1 MLRLLVWLCTYKCN
15 LNCNHCY
22 VKGRNVNEMNT
33 EDAIRMISE
42 IVELNPR
49 HFSITGGEPLL
60 RKDIFT
66 ILKEAKK
73 QGLNTSI
80 VTNGLLLNEQVIDKL
95 SKMDIYIYLSLD
107 SASEETFNKI
117 RGWNRS
123 KLLEKIE
130 ILRKKNVEFSTIMT
144 IMPENYHEAGLFIEL
159 SLNIG
164 AKHAALIPVIPSGG
178 AKNKQLTQKQLIKAI
193 ESIDEKSNEYG
204 YPTSLWCTPFA
215 KWIKKSKYIYVG
227 SCPDDS
233 MDIDPAGNTLLCDV
247 LEFKISNVLKYGVKE
262 AWLEYSRNPISKNF
276 RNPDILEGKCME
288 CRYKFKCVGGCKARA
303 YLTYGKFTYP
313 DPLCPL

>member
-22 VKGRNVNEMNT
+22 VKGRNEKEMST
-33 EDAIRMISE
+33 EDALKMIDE

-60 RKDIFT
+60 RKDIFQ
-66 ILKEAKK
+66 ILEEAKNK
-73 QGLNTSI
+73 NLNTSI
-80 VTNGLLLNEQVIDKL
+80 VTNGILLNEQIINKL

-107 SASEETFNKI
+107 AASEETFMKI
-117 RGWNRS
+117 RGWKQS
-123 KLLEKIE
+123 ILLEKIE
-130 ILRKKNVEFSTIMT
+130 KIREKGLEFSTIMT
-144 IMPENYHEAGLFIEL
+144 IMPENYREAGSFIEL
-159 SLNIG
+159 SINIG
-164 AKHAALIPVIPSGG
+164 ARHAALIPVIPSGG
-178 AKNKQLTQKQLIKAI
+178 ARNTQLTQKQLIETIKV
-193 ESIDEKSNEYG
+193 IDEKSNEYG
-204 YPTSLWCTPFA
+204 YPVSLWCTPFA
-215 KWIKKSKYIYVG
+215 KWIKKSKYLYVG

-262 AWLEYSRNPISKNF
+262 AWLEYFRNPISVNF
-276 RNPDILEGKCME
+276 RNPKLLEGKCRE
-288 CRYKFKCVGGCKARA
+288 CKYKLKCIGGCKARA
-303 YLTYGKFTYP
+303 YLTYSKFTYP